1 MTPGWRSALVMI
13 LLGVALGLLALGGA
27 MLVIAW
33 LGSKG
38 VSIL

>member
-1 MTPGWRSALVMI
+1 MGTGWRSALVVI
-13 LLGVALGLLALGGA
+13 LLGIALGLLALGGA
-27 MLVIAW
+27 ILVIAW